1 MFLLNVVFHDVKR
14 QKEMLQYEK
23 ICYSKNIFLHFI
35 FNEFHY
41 LFFTEKSAFM
51 ALGGVFLI
59 VAAVVYAF
67 EINKSKK

>member
-1 MFLLNVVFHDVKR
+1 MKKYVIAKIFFCILSLMSFITYFL
-14 QKEMLQYEK
+14 
-23 ICYSKNIFLHFI
+23 
-35 FNEFHY
+35 
-41 LFFTEKSAFM
+41 TEKSAFM